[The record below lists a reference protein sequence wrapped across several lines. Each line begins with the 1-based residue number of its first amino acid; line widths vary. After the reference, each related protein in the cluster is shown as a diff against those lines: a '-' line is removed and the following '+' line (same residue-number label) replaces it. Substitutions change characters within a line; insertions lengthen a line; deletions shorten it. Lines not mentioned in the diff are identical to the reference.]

1 LVCADYSQIEL
12 RALAHFSGDEA
23 LREAFRNGID
33 IHAAVASEV
42 YGVPVADVTADQRRV
57 AKAVNFGVIYGQ
69 SPWGLAAA
77 LGISQDEAGEF
88 INSYFARYSGVAT
101 FCEAVLT
108 ETAKTGYARTILN
121 RRRAITGIRKV
132 TGTNRGMAERTA
144 INTVIQGSAADLIKK
159 AMLNVDAALAAS
171 SIHAA
176 LLLQIHDELVL
187 ECPAVDVP
195 ALVDLVR
202 ESMQSAMTLDVPLEV
217 DVTTGP
223 NWFEQC
229 DL

>member
-1 LVCADYSQIEL
+1 
-12 RALAHFSGDEA
+12 
-23 LREAFRNGID
+23 
-33 IHAAVASEV
+33 
-42 YGVPVADVTADQRRV
+42 
-57 AKAVNFGVIYGQ
+57 
-69 SPWGLAAA
+69 
-77 LGISQDEAGEF
+77 
-88 INSYFARYSGVAT
+88 
-101 FCEAVLT
+101 
-108 ETAKTGYARTILN
+108 
-121 RRRAITGIRKV
+121 
-132 TGTNRGMAERTA
+132 MAERTA

-195 ALVDLVR
+195 ALVELVR

-223 NWFEQC
+223 NWFEQQ
-229 DL
+229 DQ